1 MAQLKITVVKGRV
14 GTTERQRAT
23 VQTLGLR
30 AIRQSVVRPDGP
42 ALRGALRSV
51 SHLVKVEEV
60 SQ

>member
-1 MAQLKITVVKGRV
+1 VSRLKITLVKGLV
-14 GTTERQRAT
+14 GTTDRQRAT

-60 SQ
+60 S

>member
-1 MAQLKITVVKGRV
+1 MSNLKITLVRGLV
-14 GTTERQRAT
+14 GCTDRQRAT

-30 AIRQSVVRPDGP
+30 AIRQTVVRPDGP

-60 SQ
+60 S

>member
-1 MAQLKITVVKGRV
+1 MSRLKITLVKGLV
-14 GTTERQRAT
+14 GTTDRQRAT

-60 SQ
+60 S

>member
-1 MAQLKITVVKGRV
+1 MQLKITLVKGLV

-60 SQ
+60 SR

>member
-1 MAQLKITVVKGRV
+1 MAQLKITIVKGLV

-30 AIRQSVVRPDGP
+30 AIRQSVERPDGP
-42 ALRGALRSV
+42 ELRGALRSV

>member
-1 MAQLKITVVKGRV
+1 VAQLKITLVKGLV

-42 ALRGALRSV
+42 TLRGALRSV

>member
-1 MAQLKITVVKGRV
+1 MNLKITLVKGLV

>member
-1 MAQLKITVVKGRV
+1 MGQLKITLVKGLV
-14 GTTERQRAT
+14 GCTERQRAT

-42 ALRGALRSV
+42 ALRGAIRSV

-60 SQ
+60 S

>member
-1 MAQLKITVVKGRV
+1 MAQLKITLMKGLV

>member
-1 MAQLKITVVKGRV
+1 VAQVKITLVKGLV

>member
-1 MAQLKITVVKGRV
+1 MQLKITLVKGLV

-60 SQ
+60 AQ

>member
-1 MAQLKITVVKGRV
+1 MGQLKITLVKGLV

-30 AIRQSVVRPDGP
+30 AIRQSVVRPDGA